1 VDIVVIRGALRTG
14 AAPPSAVLAAV
25 LREPALDLQPEPVG
39 SPLEDALRVFE
50 HAVRRHAMAE
60 REVAVSR
67 RPSSLKAVLKT
78 SAALSR
84 ARADLLLEL
93 TPEAT
98 KVVGGG
104 DQAPPLLRLCP

>member
-1 VDIVVIRGALRTG
+1 MDIAVIRGALRTA

-25 LREPALDLQPEPVG
+25 LREPALDLPPEPIG
-39 SPLEDALRVFE
+39 SPGEDAVRAFE
-50 HAVRRHAMAE
+50 QAVRRHAMAE

-67 RPSSLKAVLKT
+67 RPSTLKAVLKS

-84 ARADLLLEL
+84 ARADLLLAL
-93 TPEAT
+93 TPEAK